1 MINWFKKM
9 IKKCK
14 EDNSKENDIE
24 VPVIGDDV
32 QFDYLIESDMTIH
45 RMEFMRIRR
54 NNENQNC
61 WESVTPYEIID
72 GNLCVRSKS
81 DIPNMTGWIVISKDE
96 IMKLFG
102 IDESPIS

>member
-1 MINWFKKM
+1 MIKWFKKM

-14 EDNSKENDIE
+14 EDNSEENDVE

-32 QFDYLIESDMTIH
+32 QFDYLVESDMKIH
-45 RMEFMRIRR
+45 RMKFMRIRR
-54 NNENQNC
+54 NNERQNC
-61 WESVTPYEIID
+61 WESVAPYEIID

-96 IMKLFG
+96 IMRLFG
-102 IDESPIS
+102 SDKSPIL